1 MDMETAPKILQA
13 LSLRKLV
20 QVDNT
25 VMEMETVCQI
35 QFLFLV
41 KVDGKVIMKVVV
53 FHYPQIHQPKFHLH
67 KDVQMVNNQTE
78 QEVVSQC
85 QCSYHAPQDT

>member
-1 MDMETAPKILQA
+1 MDMETATKIIQA
-13 LSLRKLV
+13 LSLCKLV
-20 QVDNT
+20 QAENT

-41 KVDGKVIMKVVV
+41 KVDGKVMEKVVV
-53 FHYPQIHQPKFHLH
+53 FHYLQIHQPKFHLPEVVH
-67 KDVQMVNNQTE
+67 MAYNQTE

-85 QCSYHAPQDT
+85 Q